1 MVGEKGLE
9 PNVADRIG
17 EYVKLKGGMELVE
30 SLMQDP
36 ALSKNKS
43 AEAGLEDMRLLLTYI
58 ELFEI
63 KDKVGTVLRTC
74 RLLW

>member
-74 RLLW
+74 RLL

>member
-58 ELFEI
+58 ELFEL
-63 KDKVGTVLRTC
+63 KDKVGTVLCAC
-74 RLLW
+74 RLL

>member
-63 KDKVGTVLRTC
+63 KDKVGTVLRAC
-74 RLLW
+74 RLL

>member
-63 KDKVGTVLRTC
+63 KDKVGTVLCTY
-74 RLLW
+74 RLL

>member
-9 PNVADRIG
+9 PNVADKIG
-17 EYVKLKGGMELVE
+17 EYVKLKGGMELVD

-36 ALSKNKS
+36 VLSKNRS

-58 ELFEI
+58 ELLEI
-63 KDKVGTVLRTC
+63 KDKVGTVPCIC
-74 RLLW
+74 RLL

>member
-43 AEAGLEDMRLLLTYI
+43 AEAGLEDMSLLLTYI

-63 KDKVGTVLRTC
+63 KDKVGTVLCTC
-74 RLLW
+74 RLLS

>member
-17 EYVKLKGGMELVE
+17 DYVKLKGGMELVE
-30 SLMQDP
+30 SLLQDP
-36 ALSKNKS
+36 VLSKNES
-43 AEAGLEDMRLLLTYI
+43 AKAGLEDMRLLLTYI

-63 KDKVGTVLRTC
+63 KDKVGTVLCTC

>member
-17 EYVKLKGGMELVE
+17 DYVKLKGGMELVE
-30 SLMQDP
+30 SLLQDP
-36 ALSKNKS
+36 VLSKNES
-43 AEAGLEDMRLLLTYI
+43 AKAGLEDMRLLLTYI

-63 KDKVGTVLRTC
+63 KDKVGTVLCTC
-74 RLLW
+74 RLL

>member
-36 ALSKNKS
+36 ALSENKS

-63 KDKVGTVLRTC
+63 KDKVGTVLCTC
-74 RLLW
+74 RLL

>member
-43 AEAGLEDMRLLLTYI
+43 AEAGLEDMRLLLKYI

-63 KDKVGTVLRTC
+63 KDKVGTVLCTC
-74 RLLW
+74 RLL

>member
-43 AEAGLEDMRLLLTYI
+43 AEAGLEDMSLLLTYI

-74 RLLW
+74 RLL

>member
-63 KDKVGTVLRTC
+63 KDKVGTVLCTC
-74 RLLW
+74 RLLS

>member
-63 KDKVGTVLRTC
+63 KDKVGTVLCAC
-74 RLLW
+74 RLL

>member
-63 KDKVGTVLRTC
+63 KDKVGKVLRTC
-74 RLLW
+74 RLL

>member
-58 ELFEI
+58 ELLEI
-63 KDKVGTVLRTC
+63 KDKVGTVLCTC
-74 RLLW
+74 RLL

>member
-9 PNVADRIG
+9 ANVADRIG

-74 RLLW
+74 RLL

>member
-30 SLMQDP
+30 SLMQDL

-63 KDKVGTVLRTC
+63 KDKVGTVLCTC
-74 RLLW
+74 RLL

>member
-1 MVGEKGLE
+1 MVGEKVLE

-74 RLLW
+74 RLL